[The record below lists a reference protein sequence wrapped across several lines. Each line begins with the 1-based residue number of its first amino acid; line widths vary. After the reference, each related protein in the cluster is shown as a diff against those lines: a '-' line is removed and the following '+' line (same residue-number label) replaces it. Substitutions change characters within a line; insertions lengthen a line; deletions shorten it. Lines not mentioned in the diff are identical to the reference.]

1 MHGESSYKRISMF
14 KPHHPLPP
22 FNMLE
27 RSSASSNDFMCCLE
41 QLERIRVFAQLI
53 IKKLDSETDNTKVGA
68 TRKSP
73 RISCRKSQWMYIQN
87 TYDKIPQ
94 IMAAS
99 FPLLGIRSES
109 PASFASITAQ
119 PSS

>member
-1 MHGESSYKRISMF
+1 MVNHLIREYPCSSPTTLCLHSVCLKGQVHHQMISCAALSSW
-14 KPHHPLPP
+14 KE
-22 FNMLE
+22 LE
-27 RSSASSNDFMCCLE
+27 
-41 QLERIRVFAQLI
+41 VFAQLI